1 VNEYFDE
8 FERIYPEKY
17 EKTHGFWRP
26 IIRSSIEK
34 FLKCGDLKEGFAR
47 VKCTQC
53 GKELFVAYSCRQK
66 CCCNSC
72 HQKRS
77 LLLAYH
83 LKENVMEEVT
93 HRQFVFTLPKRLRI
107 YFRYDRTL
115 LGDFSKAAW
124 ETVRDVFREEVGYDD
139 SIPAMI
145 TGIQTS
151 GDLINFH
158 PHIHGILAYGVFLE
172 SGAFIPIDPIP
183 TERFLKKWEKNVF
196 SLLLKKGKIT
206 QEIIQN
212 MTQWKHF
219 HSPF

>member
-26 IIRSSIEK
+26 IIRITIDK

-53 GKELFVAYSCRQK
+53 GKELFVSYSCRQK
-66 CCCNSC
+66 YCCNSC

-115 LGDFSKAAW
+115 LGDLSKTAW
-124 ETVRDVFREEVGYDD
+124 ETVRDVFREEVGLEDA
-139 SIPAMI
+139 IPAMI

-151 GDLINFH
+151 GDLINLH
-158 PHIHGILAYGVFLE
+158 TSMEFLPME
-172 SGAFIPIDPIP
+172 SSLSLELLFQLIQYQQNG
-183 TERFLKKWEKNVF
+183 FLKNGKKMYSLSSLKREK
-196 SLLLKKGKIT
+196 
-206 QEIIQN
+206 
-212 MTQWKHF
+212 
-219 HSPF
+219 